1 MLCILFVA
9 LGALLFWAGLHI
21 KNAGIGGT
29 ITAFGIVGWVI
40 AFLLGIAT
48 FTYYMQTKPF
58 FETEAKGYIWQIEAM
73 QDNITNLE
81 TNDIVK
87 DIVDK
92 YMLYKDTARLYAS
105 SCLDFEMVD
114 VIDSYPD
121 YEYSPDGFG
130 FVQVYN

>member
-58 FETEAKGYIWQIEAM
+58 FEIEAKGYIWQIEAM

-87 DIVDK
+87 DVVDK